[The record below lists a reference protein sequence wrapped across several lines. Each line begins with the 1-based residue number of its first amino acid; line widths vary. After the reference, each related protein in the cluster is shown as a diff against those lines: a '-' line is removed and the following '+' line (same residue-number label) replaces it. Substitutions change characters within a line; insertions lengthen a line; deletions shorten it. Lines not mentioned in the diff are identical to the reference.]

1 MKNNS
6 PFLTVCS
13 GVAPL
18 RVLLALCSVWI
29 CSFLR
34 SKVDANNYMIPETY
48 LVNSSWWETRNVVN
62 GWFDIAANKEKGP
75 GNSDSFSILFKPHFV
90 PEISTTLNHFSTRWL
105 SRIVYNPVQPNAMH
119 QQFTLRSTSLQ
130 TSRSG
135 FLCSPWVHHLE
146 SGAWKQGRVLLSFV
160 IMVTLP
166 ILQKSRESGCWG
178 RFWNSLINSVSVGAS
193 APVQTSSAHMLPL
206 WLLGQHETRLLSES
220 F

>member
-1 MKNNS
+1 MVPLVLNLWVLLVNLFQGRGLEKCVLGWRSDLRVTICSLSRMKNNS

-130 TSRSG
+130 TSHSVG
-135 FLCSPWVHHLE
+135 LE
-146 SGAWKQGRVLLSFV
+146 SRGGFYFHLLKWSLFPFSRNPGKAGAGEGSETHW
-160 IMVTLP
+160 
-166 ILQKSRESGCWG
+166 
-178 RFWNSLINSVSVGAS
+178 LI
-193 APVQTSSAHMLPL
+193 QCL
-206 WLLGQHETRLLSES
+206 
-220 F
+220 

>member
-1 MKNNS
+1 MVPLVLNLWALLVNLFQGRGLEKCVLGWRSDLRVTICSLSRMKNNS

-18 RVLLALCSVWI
+18 RVLLALCSMWI

-130 TSRSG
+130 TSHSVFCVLHEYIIWRVG
-135 FLCSPWVHHLE
+135 LE
-146 SGAWKQGRVLLSFV
+146 SRGGFYFHLL
-160 IMVTLP
+160 
-166 ILQKSRESGCWG
+166 
-178 RFWNSLINSVSVGAS
+178 
-193 APVQTSSAHMLPL
+193 
-206 WLLGQHETRLLSES
+206 
-220 F
+220 

>member
-1 MKNNS
+1 MVPLVLNLWVLLVNLFQGRGLEKCVLGWRSDLRVTICSLSRMKNNS

-90 PEISTTLNHFSTRWL
+90 PEISTTLNHFSTQWL
-105 SRIVYNPVQPNAMH
+105 SRIVYNPMACISSSHWGAPPSKPHAVFSVFSM
-119 QQFTLRSTSLQ
+119 STSGERGLKAGE
-130 TSRSG
+130 G
-135 FLCSPWVHHLE
+135 FTFIC
-146 SGAWKQGRVLLSFV
+146 
-160 IMVTLP
+160 
-166 ILQKSRESGCWG
+166 
-178 RFWNSLINSVSVGAS
+178 
-193 APVQTSSAHMLPL
+193 
-206 WLLGQHETRLLSES
+206 
-220 F
+220 